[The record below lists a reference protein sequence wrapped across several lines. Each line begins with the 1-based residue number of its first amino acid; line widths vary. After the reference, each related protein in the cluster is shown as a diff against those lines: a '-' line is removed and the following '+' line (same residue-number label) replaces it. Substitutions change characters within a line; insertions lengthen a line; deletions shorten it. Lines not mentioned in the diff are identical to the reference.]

1 MPVKITRVNTSEDI
15 DIVAELAKEIWEQ
28 HFTPIIGAAQVEY
41 MLNRFQSA
49 DAVTSQIDSGYEY
62 YLAWIGT
69 EPVGYTGL
77 VADTASGK
85 LMISKIYVRQSLRG
99 RGVGKSLLEFIE
111 RKCSLGK
118 YPTLWLT
125 VNRFND
131 ATVEWYKHR
140 HFAIVDEVKKDIG
153 GGFIMDDYIME
164 KKIGLL
170 A

>member
-1 MPVKITRVNTSEDI
+1 MSVKITRVNTSGDI
-15 DIVAELAKEIWEQ
+15 HIVAKLAREIWQQ

-41 MLNRFQSA
+41 MLERFQSA
-49 DAVTSQIDSGYEY
+49 DAVKGQIDGGYEY
-62 YLAWIGT
+62 YLAWLGN

-77 VADTASGK
+77 LADAADGK
-85 LMISKIYVRQSLRG
+85 LMISKIYIKQSLRG
-99 RGVGKSLLEFIE
+99 SGIGMSILNFIE
-111 RKCSLGK
+111 RKCALEK

-131 ATVEWYKHR
+131 SAIEWYKR
-140 HFAIVDEVKKDIG
+140 RDFTIVDEVKKDIG
-153 GGFIMDDYIME
+153 GGFFMDDYIME